1 MLYYV
6 ILCYITNI
14 YIYIIWYVYFH
25 TLSSPKTWIL
35 PISNPVPGDWWYHRY
50 HGSWLSVF
58 KHLQTGNPKQPKQYW
73 RFPYKVVPPNGWFTM
88 ENPMKMDD
96 YFHMTTSITGK
107 SMPKDELRA
116 HCWQRPLHW
125 TRPSRCGPLFLA
137 QSPANMERK
146 WSFLGR
152 QFPDRPETGRT
163 YEHQI

>member
-1 MLYYV
+1 MYTF
-6 ILCYITNI
+6 IH
-14 YIYIIWYVYFH
+14 FRH
-25 TLSSPKTWIL
+25 PR
-35 PISNPVPGDWWYHRY
+35 PGSCQFLIPSLEIDDTIGIMA
-50 HGSWLSVF
+50 HGSQSSNIF
-58 KHLQTGNPKQPKQYW
+58 KQETPKQPKQYW
-73 RFPYKVVPPNGWFTM
+73 RFPYMVVPPNGWFTM

-146 WSFLGR
+146 
-152 QFPDRPETGRT
+152 
-163 YEHQI
+163 